1 MTAPAL
7 RVFEGQVRTY
17 RHTWRGSLVTTFVN
31 PVLFLGAMG
40 LGLGTL
46 VEQGGGPAGL
56 QGASYLQF
64 VATGLLAASAMQIA
78 ASDSSF
84 PVMAGMK
91 WHKTYHAALATP
103 IRPRDLVVGHTTWTT
118 TKLLIALTW
127 FVVVMVAFGAAT
139 PLRGLLAVGPA
150 LLTGLAF
157 GAPITA
163 YAARLQNDYAI
174 AALFRFGVVPLFLFS
189 GTFFPVSQL
198 PAWSQPIANASP
210 LWHGVQL
217 VRAVALGSPTAYHPA
232 VHTGVL
238 VTLVCSGLALAI
250 RGFQRRLIT

>member
-1 MTAPAL
+1 MAASAL
-7 RVFEGQVRTY
+7 RVLEGQVRTY

-46 VEQGGGPAGL
+46 VERGGTPAEL
-56 QGASYLQF
+56 HGASYLQF

-103 IRPRDLVVGHTTWTT
+103 IRPRDLVLGHVSWTT
-118 TKLLIALTW
+118 IKLLVALTW
-127 FVVVMVAFGAAT
+127 FAIVMAGFGAVT
-139 PLRGLLAVGPA
+139 PVRALLAVGPA

-163 YAARLQNDYAI
+163 FAARLQNDYAI
-174 AALFRFGVVPLFLFS
+174 AGLFRFGIVPLFLFS

-198 PAWSQPIANASP
+198 PGWSQPLAVASP

-217 VRAVALGSPTAYHPA
+217 VRAVGLGSPTAYHPLI
-232 VHTGVL
+232 HTGVL
-238 VTLVCSGLALAI
+238 AALVGLGLALAVH
-250 RGFQRRLIT
+250 GFGRRLIT